1 MRKVLVALLAL
12 LPLLAVLTTFASST
26 GFGGANIPHGLD
38 IQYVSTSPTFV
49 LPVDNQGYSTV
60 TVTVSVNGQSMD
72 VTLPPYSYKLLQVQL
87 AQGRNTITVGNE
99 MLTVVYNYSQ
109 NAVDP
114 TAYINGSAN
123 VITVNARPGEALT
136 FFVTADLPSQYD
148 YLSPLQPVTDMEVGP
163 QYSAFYQLI
172 SANEVQYGVVV
183 PQGIAQGLYTVYF
196 PIQVIGAVKVNSTV
210 YYEPV
215 GFTWALAVVNVSY
228 GISPFSSTNSTKP
241 FGSGE
246 LAQFVIQGFNPD
258 NHYYIITSSGS
269 YEVGLMTAQYNV
281 MGQPASV
288 TYFGSS
294 LEVAVG
300 SNGIVVY
307 IPNYS
312 GPVQLSTSP
321 VATTTTTTSTTSST
335 TTTTTTSSTTTTSTT
350 TTTTSSTTTTTSTTS
365 TTTSSTTTTTSTTTV
380 STTTT
385 NSTTS
390 SASVTPAQTT
400 PPTVTV
406 PVSGSSNNLTYVVI
420 GVVVII
426 VVVAAVLLLRR

>member
-1 MRKVLVALLAL
+1 MRKALVALLAI
-12 LPLLAVLTTFASST
+12 LPLLTVLVAFASNT
-26 GFGGANIPHGLD
+26 GFGGANIPYGLS
-38 IQYVSTSPTFV
+38 IEYISTSPTFM

-60 TVTVSVNGQSMD
+60 SVSVSVNGQTMN

-87 AQGRNTITVGNE
+87 TQGKNVITVGNE
-99 MLTVVYNYSQ
+99 RLAVVYNYSQ
-109 NAVDP
+109 NAVNP
-114 TAYINGSAN
+114 TTYINGSAN

-136 FFVTADLPSQYD
+136 FFVTANLPSQYD

-163 QYSAFYQLI
+163 QYSAFFQLI
-172 SANEVQYGVVV
+172 STNEVQYGVVV
-183 PQGIAQGLYTVYF
+183 PQNIAQGLYTVYF
-196 PIQVIGAVKVNSTV
+196 PIQVWGVVKVNSTV

-228 GISPFSSTNSTKP
+228 GLSPFSSTNSTKP

-246 LAQFVIQGFNPD
+246 LAQFVLQGFNPD
-258 NHYYIITSSGS
+258 NHYYVITSSGS

-281 MGQPASV
+281 MGQSASV

-321 VATTTTTTSTTSST
+321 VATTTTTSTTSST
-335 TTTTTTSSTTTTSTT
+335 TTTTTTTSTT
-350 TTTTSSTTTTTSTTS
+350 TISTTSTTTSSTTTTTMTSTTS
-365 TTTSSTTTTTSTTTV
+365 TTTSSTTTTTVTSTTT
-380 STTTT
+380 S
-385 NSTTS
+385 STTS
-390 SASVTPAQTT
+390 PVSVTPTQTT

-406 PVSGSSNNLTYVVI
+406 PVSSSSSTLTYVVI
-420 GVVVII
+420 GVIVII
-426 VVVAAVLLLRR
+426 VIVVAVLLLRR

>member
-1 MRKVLVALLAL
+1 MRKSVIALLAL
-12 LPLLAVLTTFASST
+12 FPLLAVLVAFASDT
-26 GFGGANIPHGLD
+26 GFGGANIPQGLS
-38 IQYVSTSPTFV
+38 IQYVSSSPIFV

-60 TVTVSVNGQSMD
+60 TVAVSVNGQAIS

-87 AQGRNTITVGNE
+87 AQGRNTIAVGDE
-99 MLTVVYNYSQ
+99 TLTVVYNYSQ
-109 NAVDP
+109 NAVNP

-123 VITVNARPGEALT
+123 VITVNARPGQALT
-136 FFVTADLPSQYD
+136 FFVTANLPSQYD
-148 YLSPLQPVTDMEVGP
+148 YLSPLQPVTDMETGP

-172 SANEVQYGVVV
+172 SANEIQYGVVV
-183 PQGIAQGLYTVYF
+183 PQGIAQGVYTVYF

-215 GFTWALAVVNVSY
+215 GFTWALAVINVSY

-241 FGSGE
+241 FGNGE

-258 NHYYIITSSGS
+258 NHYYVITSSGS

-300 SNGIVVY
+300 SDGIVVY

-321 VATTTTTTSTTSST
+321 VATTTATSTTSST

-350 TTTTSSTTTTTSTTS
+350 TTTTTSSTTTTTSTTS
-365 TTTSSTTTTTSTTTV
+365 TTTSSTTATTSTTTV
-380 STTTT
+380 TPMTNTTTT
-385 NSTTS
+385 T
-390 SASVTPAQTT
+390 ASIAPTQTT

-406 PVSGSSNNLTYVVI
+406 PTSSSSSTMTYVVI
-420 GVVVII
+420 GIIVII
-426 VVVAAVLLLRR
+426 VIVAAVLLLRR

>member
-1 MRKVLVALLAL
+1 M
-12 LPLLAVLTTFASST
+12 LAVLTALASDT
-26 GFGGANIPHGLD
+26 GFGGANIPQGLS
-38 IQYVSTSPTFV
+38 IQYVSGSPTFV

-60 TVTVSVNGQSMD
+60 SIAVSVNGQAID

-87 AQGRNTITVGNE
+87 AQGKNTITVGSEN
-99 MLTVVYNYSQ
+99 LVVVYNYSQ
-109 NAVDP
+109 NAVNP

-123 VITVNARPGEALT
+123 VITVNARPGQALT
-136 FFVTADLPSQYD
+136 FFVTANLPSQYD
-148 YLSPLQPVTDMEVGP
+148 YLSPLQPVTDMETGP

-172 SANEVQYGVVV
+172 SANEVQYGVVI

-215 GFTWALAVVNVSY
+215 GFTWALAVINVSY

-258 NHYYIITSSGS
+258 NHYYVITTSGS
-269 YEVGLMTAQYNV
+269 YEVGLMNAQYTV

-300 SNGIVVY
+300 SDGIVVY

-321 VATTTTTTSTTSST
+321 VATTTSTTSTTSS
-335 TTTTTTSSTTTTSTT
+335 STTTTS
-350 TTTTSSTTTTTSTTS
+350 
-365 TTTSSTTTTTSTTTV
+365 TSSTTTTTSTTTATTTSSTTTSTSTATSTTTSSTTTATSTTTVTTTNTTSTTV
-380 STTTT
+380 STTP
-385 NSTTS
+385 S
-390 SASVTPAQTT
+390 QTT
-400 PPTVTV
+400 PPTVTA
-406 PVSGSSNNLTYVVI
+406 PVSSSSSTLTYIVI
-420 GVVVII
+420 GVIVVI